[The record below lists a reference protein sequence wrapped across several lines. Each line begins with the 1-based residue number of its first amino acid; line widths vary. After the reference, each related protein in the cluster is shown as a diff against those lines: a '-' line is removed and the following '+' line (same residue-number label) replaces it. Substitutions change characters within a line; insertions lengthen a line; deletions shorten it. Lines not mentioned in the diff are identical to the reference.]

1 MRFALTETQE
11 AVAGVA
17 AQALGRAACS
27 WQDLAEAGLL
37 ALPLPGEYD
46 GEGLGLPEIGVLLR
60 AVGSHAAVDL
70 PVWETLVCGV
80 LPVVAHG
87 TDAQRKRLLPG
98 VAAGETRLAAALNEP
113 GAATP
118 LQPGTRLT
126 RDGEDWRLDGLKV
139 HVSGA
144 SDAAALLVSASSDEG
159 SVVVVLEPSASGV
172 TLVESR
178 SSREVAEHTLHLDA
192 VRVRADDVLGGAPGT
207 AEAAAAAQSLREH
220 AVAGL
225 CLLGDGLLA
234 GARDL
239 TAGYVKERRQFGRS
253 LAEFQAVAMQVAD
266 VYVAARTVGLA
277 ATSAA
282 WRVSEGLP
290 AADDLA
296 VAAYWLAS
304 RGPAAL
310 GTCHH
315 VHGGMGVDITY
326 PLPRFSSYLKDV
338 VRLLGGEEATL
349 AAVPPEETEGK
360 NLELTEDQRAFK
372 AEVRAYFSTLV
383 SPEDRR
389 TLLTERHGETYERI
403 VKQMGADGWM
413 GVGWPTEYGGKGL
426 GEVEQQV
433 FVNEAARADVHLPA
447 VTLQTVGPT
456 LMAHGTEEQKER
468 FLGPILKGD
477 VHFAIGYSEP
487 DAGTDLAS
495 LRCSARRDPSTSS
508 GGAGDYIV
516 NGQKMWTTGGHAAD
530 YVWLAVRTDPEAP
543 KHKGISV
550 LIVDTTDP
558 GYSWTPIIT
567 ADNSHH
573 VNATYYSDVRVPV
586 SMRVGEENAGWRLI
600 TSQLN
605 HERVMLA
612 PAGRLE
618 GLRDD
623 VLAWARTQSLPDGT
637 SVADLPAV
645 RRLLGRMTAAFR
657 VNELLNWQVC
667 EAAAEGEPSVADAS
681 ASKVFASEELQEVGR
696 MAEEV
701 VGAYADPADPATAEL
716 LHFLDSSAKRF
727 LVVTFGGGVNEV
739 QRELVCMFGL
749 GLPKV
754 PR

>member
-1 MRFALTETQE
+1 MRFALSETQE

-17 AQALGRAACS
+17 DQALRRPDCT

-37 ALPLPGEYD
+37 ALPLPEEYD
-46 GEGLGLPEIGVLLR
+46 GEGLGLPEVAVLLR
-60 AVGSHAAVDL
+60 AVGAQAAVHL
-70 PVWETLVCGV
+70 PVWETLACGV

-87 TDAQRKRLLPG
+87 SPTQRKRLLPG
-98 VAAGETRLAAALNEP
+98 VAAGETRLAAALSEP
-113 GAATP
+113 GAAMPERPRTS
-118 LQPGTRLT
+118 LT
-126 RDGEDWRLDGLKV
+126 RDGDGWRLDGVKL
-139 HVSGA
+139 HVCGA
-144 SDAAALLVSASSDEG
+144 DGAAALLVSASSEQG
-159 SVVVVLEPSASGV
+159 PVVAIVDPAADGV
-172 TLVESR
+172 RLVEAG
-178 SSREVAEHTLHLDA
+178 SSREVTEHTVHLEG
-192 VRVRADDVLGGAPGT
+192 VRVDADDLLGADPV
-207 AEAAAAAQSLREH
+207 AAARGLREH
-220 AVAGL
+220 AIAGL

-239 TAGYVKERRQFGRS
+239 TAGYVKERHQFGRA

-277 ATSAA
+277 ATSAG
-282 WRVSEGLP
+282 WRVAGGLP

-296 VAAYWLAS
+296 VAAYWLCAE
-304 RGPAAL
+304 GPRAL

-315 VHGGMGVDITY
+315 LHGGMGVDITY
-326 PLPRFSSYLKDV
+326 PLPRYSSWLKDV

-349 AAVPPEETEGK
+349 AAVPPQETAGK
-360 NLELTEDQRAFK
+360 NLELTESQRAFK
-372 AEVRAYFSTLV
+372 DEVRAYFADLV

-403 VKQMGADGWM
+403 VKQMGSDGWM

-433 FVNEAARADVHLPA
+433 FANEAARADVQLPS

-456 LMAHGTEEQKER
+456 LMAYGSQEQKER
-468 FLGPILKGD
+468 FLGPILKGE

-495 LRCSARRDPSTSS
+495 LRTSARRD
-508 GGAGDYIV
+508 GDHYVV

-530 YVWLAVRTDPEAP
+530 YVWLAVRTDPDAP

-586 SMRVGEENAGWRLI
+586 SMRVGEENEGWRLI

-623 VLAWARTQSLPDGT
+623 VLAWARTQTAPDGR

-667 EAAAEGEPSVADAS
+667 ESAAHGEPSVADAS
-681 ASKVFASEELQEVGR
+681 ASKVFASEVLQEVGR
-696 MAEEV
+696 LAEEV
-701 VGAYADPADPATAEL
+701 VAAYGDPADAATARL
-716 LHFLDSSAKRF
+716 MLHLDSSAKRF

-749 GLPKV
+749 GLPRV